1 MASVPCSVP
10 SAHRRLMDCHVHWHS
25 AADSYMEPEAF
36 RLNLNAL
43 VQDLRNVTWLLQ
55 RQKHELQDFD
65 QWYPAWQ
72 DSASDDPVMQWI
84 VSARNRVVHL
94 ADLEMHSHALVRL
107 SRGWGDDEVEHDLK
121 LPPRYSADQIM
132 SVFLSSMPR
141 SVTSGVMTVERRW
154 VYREL
159 PGVELLDATAR
170 AYDRLVDV
178 VLRAHATA
186 GIEGCDLTPRVPDC
200 VDARLLGGLICM
212 SQADSRRLHVDVGS
226 QMERVEGHAVIR
238 RSNGPAPEVLRQRYG
253 EFKTQHGDAIARVLP
268 ATGMAK
274 RLLAVDKNLAT
285 VAWVIRDSAVV
296 DGLAMVFDDDTDR
309 RVAMHRLADLVA
321 RAGADGVLI
330 LTEAW
335 WAPPTSTATDS
346 AGRPIPPS
354 QRPDRGEAIWI
365 TGMTR
370 EGRIRQS
377 LTRFSR
383 APNGAIHFKR
393 PEFTDGGPVG
403 ILEPIAQ
410 RWREMDA
417 NQP

>member
-1 MASVPCSVP
+1 
-10 SAHRRLMDCHVHWHS
+10 MDCHVHWHA

-55 RQKHELQDFD
+55 KQKYELPGFN

-72 DSASDDPVMQWI
+72 RSTSDDPVMRWI
-84 VSARNRVVHL
+84 VSARNRVVKM
-94 ADLEMHSHALVRL
+94 ADLEMDSHALVRL
-107 SRGWGDDEVEHDLK
+107 SRGWGDDEVEDDLK
-121 LPPRYSADQIM
+121 LPPRYSADKIM
-132 SVFLSSMPR
+132 SAFLINMAGR
-141 SVTSGVMTVERRW
+141 VTSGVMTVERRW
-154 VYREL
+154 VDREL
-159 PGVELLDATAR
+159 PGVELLDATAH
-170 AYDRLVDV
+170 AYGRLIDV

-186 GIEGCDLTPRVPDC
+186 GIEDCDLAPRAPDC
-200 VDARLLGGLICM
+200 VDARLLAGPNCM
-212 SQADSRRLHVDVGS
+212 RRADSSRRLHVDVGS
-226 QMERVEGHAVIR
+226 LMERVEGHAAIR
-238 RSNGPAPEVLRQRYG
+238 RSDGPAPEVLRQRYG
-253 EFKTQHGDAIARVLP
+253 EFKAQHGDAIARVLP

-274 RLLAVDKNLAT
+274 RLLAVDKFLAT
-285 VAWVIRDSAVV
+285 WAWVTRDSAVV
-296 DGLAMVFDDDTDR
+296 DGLAMIFGDDADI

-330 LTEAW
+330 RREAW
-335 WAPPTSTATDS
+335 WAPPTGTATDS
-346 AGRPIPPS
+346 TGRPIPPS
-354 QRPDRGEAIWI
+354 QRPDRSEAIWI

-383 APNGAIHFKR
+383 DPNGAIHFKR

-417 NQP
+417 NRS